1 MGSALDDMAVI
12 KHENLICV
20 HDSGKPVRDY
30 NGSAVEHQSL
40 QRFLDESL
48 RRRS

>member
-1 MGSALDDMAVI
+1 VI

-30 NGSAVEHQSL
+30 DGSAIKH
-40 QRFLDESL
+40 
-48 RRRS
+48 